1 MKTSNFP
8 SYNRTKVFET
18 ALRAARGDAAVE
30 KAFKDIGLT
39 GNEQPFMAKTWMAK
53 YRALVALEP
62 SIALSQQAQNA
73 LQSIVGSTARPSAV
87 ASSTVSP
94 TGRVSKPLSPA
105 RPSQSAIPTRP
116 VIDANLHGLDR
127 VRASIRADMQAG
139 THGLQP
145 LAADNDPW
153 QLPASLAS
161 IPPVGRKIARLDV
174 DQLGALACEVFGEV
188 ETNRLVS
195 TSNSDAQTLNRLERQ
210 FFIENLT
217 IPGQT
222 DNAFNAS
229 LRMTNQTTGLAGVA
243 HRRQQGKIDS
253 FVAFLESE
261 S

>member
-1 MKTSNFP
+1 MKTLIMPN
-8 SYNRTKVFET
+8 YQRVTVWEAEIRATKGDAIVDAAFRKAGLAGNESPT
-18 ALRAARGDAAVE
+18 MVKTFHAKWNALRELD
-30 KAFKDIGLT
+30 
-39 GNEQPFMAKTWMAK
+39 
-53 YRALVALEP
+53 P
-62 SIALSQQAQNA
+62 SIMLPRQTREAI
-73 LQSIVGSTARPSAV
+73 QSIGGAQAKSPGLPLP
-87 ASSTVSP
+87 VSP
-94 TGRVSKPLSPA
+94 P
-105 RPSQSAIPTRP
+105 RPSQSAPTRPAPQARP

-127 VRASIRADMQAG
+127 VRASICAEMQAG

-145 LAADNDPW
+145 LAAENDAW
-153 QLPASLAS
+153 KLPASLAS
-161 IPPVGRKIARLDV
+161 IAPVGHTIARLDV

-188 ETNRLVS
+188 QTNRLVA